1 MAFTSPALVTK
12 STRVF
17 IRGSEARISIVLAAQ
32 HWLSRAQSTSPRNFM
47 MVVYCSDLWSS
58 RKQMLADNCS
68 RVPNESTVWV
78 GMPHCWNH
86 VVYIVV
92 VNHQNAYIP
101 RAHMREMDQCI
112 CIGHMFNRMVVESG
126 SMGSGGGKG
135 LSLIRCRY
143 GTQVWPI

>member
-1 MAFTSPALVTK
+1 
-12 STRVF
+12 
-17 IRGSEARISIVLAAQ
+17 
-32 HWLSRAQSTSPRNFM
+32 
-47 MVVYCSDLWSS
+47 
-58 RKQMLADNCS
+58 MLADNCS
-68 RVPNESTVWV
+68 RVPNESTVYV

-101 RAHMREMDQCI
+101 RAHTREMDQCI

-135 LSLIRCRY
+135 AVLDKVSLWNTSLTHLMECYRLSAEN
-143 GTQVWPI
+143 